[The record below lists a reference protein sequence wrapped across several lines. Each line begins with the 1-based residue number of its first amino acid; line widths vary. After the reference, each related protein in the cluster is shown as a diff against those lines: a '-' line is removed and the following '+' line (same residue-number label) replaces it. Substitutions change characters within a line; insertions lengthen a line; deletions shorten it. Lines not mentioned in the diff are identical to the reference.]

1 MVWRLKVTETYRSL
15 FEPLQIKHLTLRNR
29 VMSSSHAPAY
39 AENGRPTERY
49 QRYHEEK
56 VRGGLALTMFGGA
69 FTVAADSPASFGQL
83 NLCRDEV
90 VEDLKA
96 FSARIHA
103 LGGALMCQISHAG
116 RRSRWSDGAWLPTIA
131 PSGRR
136 EPVHR
141 SFPKPMED
149 HDFRRVI
156 DDFGSAAARCQAGGL
171 DGIEILVAGHLVG
184 QFLSPLVNVRTD
196 GYGGSVENRS
206 RFCIEV
212 LTEIRRRVGNLF
224 IVGIRFTADEMLEG
238 GIRQDEAVQF
248 AKIVAVSGLVDFF
261 NVNGGNNWTNAGLTS
276 TIPNMASPMA
286 PHLHL
291 AATIRHATNLS
302 VFHAGRIADLSTAD
316 QAIRNKLVDMVGM
329 TRAHIADPHLL
340 RKARTGQEER
350 IRPCIGANYCIDRI
364 YVGGD
369 ALCLH
374 NAATGREQLLRHEI
388 ARGDGPLRKIVVDGA
403 GPAGLE
409 AARVAALR
417 GHSVV
422 VFEAAAEPGGQ
433 VLVGA
438 RAGWRRDLSAIVK
451 CLADEVARS
460 GAELRCNT
468 YAEAAD
474 VIAEQPDVVIIAT
487 GGLPNTID
495 IPGCN
500 LAVNGWDILTGAT
513 APGSNVLVYDDNGQH
528 QGPSIAEFL
537 LARGA
542 KVELASPDRHI
553 ASDLGSTNA
562 ATHLRNLYR
571 AGAVLTPDRRLVGL
585 AKTGNH
591 LTAMLRNEYSD
602 LVETRTMVD
611 QVIIE
616 HGTIPLDELYL
627 VLRPRSS
634 NLGDLDHDAFAAIKP
649 QSRVH
654 NPNGRFQLFR
664 IGDAVAS
671 RNVHAAIYDA
681 LRLCS
686 AF

>member
-1 MVWRLKVTETYRSL
+1 MTETYRSL
-15 FEPLQIKHLTLRNR
+15 FEPFQIRYLTLRNR
-29 VMSSSHAPAY
+29 VMSTSHAPAY
-39 AENGRPTERY
+39 AENGRLTERY

-56 VRGGLALTMFGGA
+56 VKGGLALTMFGGA
-69 FTVAADSPASFGQL
+69 SSVAADSPPSFGQL

-90 VEDLKA
+90 VEDLQA

-103 LGGALMCQISHAG
+103 LGGALMCQMSHAG

-131 PSGRR
+131 PSARR

-156 DDFGSAAARCQAGGL
+156 DNFGRAAARCQAGGL

-184 QFLSPLVNVRTD
+184 QFLSPLVNARTD

-206 RFCIEV
+206 LFCIEV
-212 LTEIRRRVGNLF
+212 LTEIRRHVGSSF

-238 GIRQDEAVQF
+238 GIREDEAIQF
-248 AKIVAVSGLVDFF
+248 VKIVAVSGLVDFF

-276 TIPNMASPMA
+276 TIPNMASSMA

-291 AATIRHATNLS
+291 AATIRHATNLP

-316 QAIRNKLVDMVGM
+316 QAIRNRLVDMVGM

-388 ARGDGPLRKIVVDGA
+388 ARGDGPLRKIVVVGA

-409 AARVAALR
+409 AARVAAMR

-438 RAGWRRDLSAIVK
+438 KAGWRRDLSAIVK
-451 CLADEVARS
+451 WLADEVARS
-460 GAELRCNT
+460 GAEVRCNI

-474 VIAEQPDVVIIAT
+474 VIAEQPDVVIVAT

-495 IPGCN
+495 IPGSN
-500 LAVNGWDILTGAT
+500 LAVNGWDVLTGAT
-513 APGSNVLVYDDNGQH
+513 APGSNVVVYDDNGQH

-542 KVELASPDRHI
+542 KVELISPDRHI

-585 AKTGNH
+585 AKTGNR
-591 LTAMLRNEYSD
+591 LTATLRNEYSD

-611 QVIIE
+611 QVVIE

-627 VLRPRSS
+627 ALRPQSS
-634 NLGDLDHDAFAAIKP
+634 NLGDLDHDAFAAIKL

-654 NPNGRFQLFR
+654 NPEGRFQLFR

-686 AF
+686 AI